1 MATKEF
7 LNPKQPY
14 KMEIMTKTNTEVS
27 REIFS
32 ADLVKSNNKI
42 VKIED
47 CANSAAPSLLNL
59 ATNEGIEKST
69 AFISLELIR
78 LNELLNLSRPMNN
91 AQIDFVSLKLT
102 EYPLNQLKTTDIR
115 YVFDEILSGKH
126 GKMYGSINPP
136 FIIDCLSRHFDNRT
150 GFSGEQNSSI
160 SKQFKQ

>member
-1 MATKEF
+1 
-7 LNPKQPY
+7 
-14 KMEIMTKTNTEVS
+14 MTKTNTEIS
-27 REIFS
+27 RQTS
-32 ADLVKSNNKI
+32 LKDLARTKTQI

-47 CANSAAPSLLNL
+47 CANSQAPSLLNL

-91 AQIDFVSLKLT
+91 AQIEFVSLKLT

-150 GFSGEQNSSI
+150 SFSGEQNSSI